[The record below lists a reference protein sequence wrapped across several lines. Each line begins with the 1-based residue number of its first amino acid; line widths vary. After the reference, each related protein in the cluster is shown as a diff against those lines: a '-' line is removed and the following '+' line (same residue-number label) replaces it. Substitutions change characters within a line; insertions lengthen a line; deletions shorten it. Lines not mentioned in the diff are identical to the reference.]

1 MESSC
6 SLHKACREYALG
18 ALVAA
23 EGLSPRPCIF
33 AVPKCFSLSICM
45 QIGFHQ
51 QNACFPKAQIF
62 QPYSHFVFIAKV
74 LQEMK

>member
-6 SLHKACREYALG
+6 SLHKACREFALG

-23 EGLSPRPCIF
+23 EGLSPRPCTF

-51 QNACFPKAQIF
+51 QSACFPKAQRL